1 MSAGERI
8 TLHVEL
14 ADILRGHPAGLSLS
28 DLADQVNRRRRYRK
42 RDRSGVK
49 ASQVRLRARKYDH
62 LFEIEDGRVKLRQ
75 RETPQPEYPV
85 RLSPLAKA
93 EGGGWLAEVPD
104 LPGCIADGQTRE
116 EAIHNVEDA
125 ISAWIATAREFDD
138 TVPPPGGGDRY
149 SGRWVM
155 RVSKTLH

>member
-14 ADILRGHPAGLSLS
+14 ADILPGHQAGLSLS
-28 DLADQVNRRRRYRK
+28 DLADRVNRRRRCRK
-42 RDRSGVK
+42 RDRSDVK

-62 LFEIEDGRVKLRQ
+62 LFEIEDERVTLRQ
-75 RETPQPEYPV
+75 PETPQPEYPV

-104 LPGCIADGQTRE
+104 LPGCISDGQTRE
-116 EAIHNVEDA
+116 EAIHNAEDA
-125 ISAWIATAREFDD
+125 ISAWIATTREFDH
-138 TVPPPGGGDRY
+138 TVPLRGSGDRH
-149 SGRWVM
+149 SGR
-155 RVSKTLH
+155 